1 MTLEEWLA
9 GRTPPVPEAFRSWMQ
24 PAHPDAP
31 AGLDSLTREAHEAL
45 ARALSPEG
53 RPRRGA
59 FDLLAADGFLT
70 YACEAALET
79 DDPRAALDGVV
90 RSLIP

>member
-1 MTLEEWLA
+1 MRLEEWLEL
-9 GRTPPVPEAFRSWMQ
+9 RTPPVPEPFREWMI
-24 PAHPDAP
+24 PEVPDVDAS
-31 AGLDSLTREAHEAL
+31 AGAL
-45 ARALSPEG
+45 AGEAFSALSRALEGAG

-79 DDPRAALDGVV
+79 DDPAGVLDE
-90 RSLIP
+90 LIERFAP